1 MKLTYFTAGDPFQV
15 TEFPFDDMYITDA
28 KFIKLAIKGDQWLG
42 IIKGDYTKYIEESTL
57 SSVESIDGF
66 INIQTNMQ
74 ITKAQIINAVY
85 SHDVQIKI
93 IRDNSAG
100 RNVDIFEA
108 FDTFVQLIPSVVG
121 DTK

>member
-28 KFIKLAIKGDQWLG
+28 KFHKLAIKDNQWLG

-57 SSVESIDGF
+57 GSVDSIDGF

-74 ITKAQIINAVY
+74 ITKAEIINAVY
-85 SHDVQIKI
+85 SYDVQIKI

-100 RNVDIFEA
+100 RNLDIFEE

-121 DTK
+121 DII